1 MNTLMHALLLGVFLV
16 AGGTTGCADLTRIT
30 MKDVP
35 RIAPEE
41 LAPHLKDPD
50 VTVIDIRI
58 ARSWEASSQKI
69 KGACREDGGDFST
82 WKSKYAKDR
91 TIVLYCA

>member
-1 MNTLMHALLLGVFLV
+1 MKRSIRVLLLGAVLF
-16 AGGTTGCADLTRIT
+16 AGMTGCADLIKIT

-35 RIAPEE
+35 RIQPEQVVS
-41 LAPHLKDPD
+41 HLQDPD
-50 VTVIDIRI
+50 FAVIDIRL
-58 ARSWEASSQKI
+58 AHSWEQSSNKI
-69 KGACREDGGDFST
+69 KGACREVSDDFPT